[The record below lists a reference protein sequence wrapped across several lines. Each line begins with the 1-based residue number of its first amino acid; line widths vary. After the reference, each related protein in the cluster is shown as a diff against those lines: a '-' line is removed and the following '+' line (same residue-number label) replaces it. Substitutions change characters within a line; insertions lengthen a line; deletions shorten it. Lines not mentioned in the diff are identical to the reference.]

1 MEFPL
6 VSHKKG
12 LKAES
17 IGPDAH
23 GMLLVPGLLSLEE
36 SQAAID
42 FAESIGFTMQGSR
55 GPAYGEAFR
64 EHGRVNVTDEGAA
77 QELWHSTGLAGAVRH
92 LHIDGMRP
100 TGLNPNLRFYRY
112 EKGQRFGKH
121 VDESTDLG
129 DGRHTRFT
137 LLIYLS
143 GQLHQG
149 IRQQSSAPD
158 DGVRKGKRS
167 NTSTPS
173 TKQAGHLRQ
182 PPPSPPSRP
191 SAGHASGAEPP
202 GAQSDTCAVQPLVGR
217 LQWHQ
222 ERDIA
227 ATYAFTRIRVSL
239 AEVGGE
245 TIFYGGPAGKQMVA
259 SVRPAPGLALLHM
272 HGDNCLE
279 HEAVAVHQGRK
290 YVLRSDVVFE
300 A

>member
-202 GAQSDTCAVQPLVGR
+202 GAQSDTCAVQPLVG
-217 LQWHQ
+217 
-222 ERDIA
+222 
-227 ATYAFTRIRVSL
+227 
-239 AEVGGE
+239 GE

>member
-1 MEFPL
+1 M
-6 VSHKKG
+6 SHKKG
-12 LKAES
+12 LKVES
-17 IGPDAH
+17 VSPDAQ

-55 GPAYGEAFR
+55 GPAHGEAFR
-64 EHGRVNVTDEGAA
+64 EHGRVNVTDESAV
-77 QELWHSTGLAGAVRH
+77 QELWHCTGLAGALRN

-121 VDESTDLG
+121 IDESIDLG

-149 IRQQSSAPD
+149 QQRRSAPD
-158 DGVRKGKRS
+158 DVRGKGKQS
-167 NTSTPS
+167 KSSPS
-173 TKQAGHLRQ
+173 IKRGGHSRQ
-182 PPPSPPSRP
+182 PPPSQQP
-191 SAGHASGAEPP
+191 AEHASYAEPP
-202 GAQSDTCAVQPLVGR
+202 APSDSCAVQPLVG
-217 LQWHQ
+217 
-222 ERDIA
+222 
-227 ATYAFTRIRVSL
+227 
-239 AEVGGE
+239 GE
-245 TIFYGGPAGKQMVA
+245 TVFYGGPSGKQMVA
-259 SVRPAPGLALLHM
+259 SVRPAPGLALLHL

-279 HEAVAVHQGRK
+279 HEAAAVHQGRK